1 MSRRVCWVN
10 NRKQDFNLFN
20 ALQRTIME
28 RLVCVAEQLRQKP
41 NKSDQH
47 GKPCKSCQ
55 PNKCAACT
63 TAATATGRT
72 ATTGRSTAT
81 GSCATGSRT
90 ANINNAGINAK
101 CACCNNNTRH
111 NHANNNTINP
121 SSGRQNISSGLWDCV
136 KFGNF
141 KQANA
146 SSANSVERC
155 FAIPAGVTV

>member
-1 MSRRVCWVN
+1 MSGWLCWFNIATAN
-10 NRKQDFNLFN
+10 NNL
-20 ALQRTIME
+20 RDTI
-28 RLVCVAEQLRQKP
+28 QST
-41 NKSDQH
+41 NSKSLGGNGKHLHKECNESNQH

-72 ATTGRSTAT
+72 AATGRSTAT
-81 GSCATGSRT
+81 GSRT
-90 ANINNAGINAK
+90 AGINAK

-111 NHANNNTINP
+111 NHANNSTINP
-121 SSGRQNISSGLWDCV
+121 SSGRQNISSGLWDRV

-146 SSANSVERC
+146 SSANSIERC
-155 FAIPAGVTV
+155 TSLSTGIAL